1 MLELICVKGESG
13 KLAVTAKLIPQAG
26 SFTYPTSTAGMFTGI
41 KNGFLYMVTL
51 DGLVYRAALSA
62 LATTPTTL
70 IWELYDG
77 ATGRTG
83 YRGVTT
89 GNVIQYPD
97 AYDQFALFSSV
108 TSAKSEIGL
117 SYYNVTTKTLGKYVL
132 SSLPSGNT
140 NLDGGMQV
148 LINDKLYLFGGRY
161 GNAVNNA
168 MVVYTTSA
176 KATTAAA
183 AVLVSDGT
191 VGAGSPALTAYG
203 CVAAIGTDIYMFGG
217 ELSNS
222 NSSLITV
229 KTLSYKYNTV
239 THTWSAIKPLP
250 SPVRTAATIAVGKY
264 IYIVGGLATPAA
276 VGSNL
281 VIRYNTGT
289 DTYDTVPSPDMIVNA
304 YGGKLFAM
312 AGKIYLF
319 GGTVNG
325 VAASK
330 DLYELTV

>member
-1 MLELICVKGESG
+1 MLELICVKGGSD
-13 KLAVTAKLIPQAG
+13 KLTVTAKLIPQAG
-26 SFTYPTSTAGMFTGI
+26 NFTYPASTAGMFTGI

-62 LATTPTTL
+62 LALTPTTL

-89 GNVIQYPD
+89 GYVIQYPD
-97 AYDQFALFSSV
+97 AYDQIALFSSV
-108 TSAKSEIGL
+108 TNSTTSSGL
-117 SYYNVTTKTLGKYVL
+117 SYYNVTTKTLGKYVV
-132 SSLPSGNT
+132 STLPSGNT
-140 NLDGGMQV
+140 GLDGGMQA

-161 GNAVNNA
+161 SSAVNNA

-183 AVLVSDGT
+183 AALVSDGT
-191 VGAGSPALTAYG
+191 VGAGAPALTAYG

-222 NSSLITV
+222 NSSLITI
-229 KTLSYKYNTV
+229 KTLAYKYNTV
-239 THTWSAIKPLP
+239 THTWSAISPLP

-264 IYIVGGLATPAA
+264 IYIVGGLSTPAA
-276 VGSNL
+276 VGSNF
-281 VIRYNTGT
+281 VIRYNTET
-289 DTYDTVPSPDMIVNA
+289 DAYDTAPSPDLIVNA
-304 YGGKLFAM
+304 YNGKLFA
-312 AGKIYLF
+312 AGNKLYLF

-325 VAASK
+325 VGVSK